1 MGGWEAGVYL
11 EGCIKSYKNIN
22 DTSFKILK
30 TNKKILKTFF
40 TSSLM
45 CSWLNSFTMTLYGK
59 HSEKSIK
66 VDICRKYGR
75 FLENYFWM
83 KNVLGFFFFF
93 LQGRMKLF
101 KLTLQNV
108 TA

>member
-66 VDICRKYGR
+66 YMKLQKKVWEVFRKL
-75 FLENYFWM
+75 FLDE
-83 KNVLGFFFFF
+83 KCVRLFFFSS
-93 LQGRMKLF
+93 R
-101 KLTLQNV
+101 QNE
-108 TA
+108 TI